1 LEAAWKIVQHWT
13 AEQRQKLRDDV
24 PKLGFGASIA
34 GQQVLHLAKTTLD
47 LADRGLARRKHLD
60 QSGQD
65 ERRHLAPVREY
76 ISRGVTPAQEL
87 LEKYHGAWNG
97 RVEPLFEEY
106 AY

>member
-1 LEAAWKIVQHWT
+1 
-13 AEQRQKLRDDV
+13 
-24 PKLGFGASIA
+24 
-34 GQQVLHLAKTTLD
+34 
-47 LADRGLARRKHLD
+47 
-60 QSGQD
+60 
-65 ERRHLAPVREY
+65 VREY

>member
-1 LEAAWKIVQHWT
+1 
-13 AEQRQKLRDDV
+13 V

-65 ERRHLAPVREY
+65 ERHHLAPVREY